1 MSEQTVFNGRYE
13 LHRRLAR
20 GGMADVFLARDQLLD
35 RPVAVKVLFPE
46 FATDPAFVER
56 FRREAQSAA
65 NLNHPNIVSVYD
77 WGQEQGTYFIVMEY
91 IEGRSLADIIR
102 NEGPLHPKRAAEVAS
117 DIAAALGFAHR
128 NGVVHRDIKPG
139 NVLISPTGQVKV
151 ADFGIARALN
161 ASAEDNLTQAG
172 SVMGTATYF
181 APEQAQGLPL
191 DPRSDLY
198 SLGVVLYEMVTG
210 RPPFAG
216 ESPVAIAYKHV
227 QEQPAP
233 PRHANTDVPVPLEA
247 VIMRLLAKNPASRYP
262 SAEDLRA
269 DLRRFLDGQPVLA
282 MGAAAATAA
291 GATQA
296 VPQTR
301 TRAYNDGTR
310 MIPVEDLPPA
320 YQEPRRSGAF
330 LVVLIL
336 LLCVLG
342 GLLFALAKVLTSS
355 TTTTVA
361 TKDFQ
366 VPTGLKGAPADQAE
380 ESLKNAGWKVKVV
393 NEKNELVP
401 ASTVIEVDPA
411 EGTTKKAPPSEP
423 PTATL
428 KVSQGADTVP
438 MPKVIGSQVDQAIQ
452 TLQAA
457 GFTGAV
463 TQQDGTS
470 DDEDVEKGE
479 IIDQTPKPDEQAA
492 KNTPIVLIVANGK
505 TKVPVPDVSGKSA
518 ADAANE
524 LGSVGQFKTT
534 VSEEQSDTV
543 EKGKVIRTD
552 PAKDTPLEKG
562 STVNI
567 VVSSGKQDSVPNVLN
582 KTQVEAEN
590 ELANAGFTAD
600 VKCVEDALAPA
611 DGIVTDQNPEPN
623 SQADKGSTVK
633 LTVRRPVCG

>member
-65 NLNHPNIVSVYD
+65 NLNHPNIVAVYD

-91 IEGRSLADIIR
+91 IEGRSLAEIIR
-102 NEGPLHPKRAAEVAS
+102 TEGPLHPQRAAEVAS
-117 DIAAALGFAHR
+117 DIAAALAFAHR

-198 SLGVVLYEMVTG
+198 SLGVVMYEMVTG
-210 RPPFAG
+210 RPPFSG

-233 PRHANTDVPVPLEA
+233 PRHANTNVPVPLEA

-262 SAEDLRA
+262 SADDLRA

-282 MGAAAATAA
+282 MGAAAAAPAVA
-291 GATQA
+291 GTQA
-296 VPQTR
+296 LPQTR
-301 TRAYNDGTR
+301 AYSDGGR

-336 LLCVLG
+336 LLCILA

-355 TTTTVA
+355 TSSTVA

-366 VPTGLKGAPADQAE
+366 VPTGLKGAPADQAQK
-380 ESLKNAGWKVKVV
+380 SLENAGWKVKVV
-393 NEKNELVP
+393 NEKNELAPVN
-401 ASTVIEVDPA
+401 TVINVDPA
-411 EGTTKKAPPSEP
+411 EGTTKKAPATEP

-428 KVSQGADTVP
+428 TVSQGADTVP
-438 MPKVIGSQVDQAIQ
+438 MPKVIGSQVDQAAQI
-452 TLQAA
+452 LQAA
-457 GFTGAV
+457 GLKGPI
-463 TQQDGTS
+463 TQQEATS
-470 DDEDVEKGE
+470 DDPDVAKGD
-479 IIDQTPKPDEQAA
+479 IIDQTPKPDEQVS
-492 KNTPIVLIVANGK
+492 KNAPITLVIANGK
-505 TKVPVPDVSGKSA
+505 SKVPVPDVSGKTA

-534 VSEEQSDTV
+534 VTEEQSDDV
-543 EKGKVIRTD
+543 PKGKVIRTD

-562 STVNI
+562 STVQI
-567 VVSSGKQDSVPNVLN
+567 VVSSGKQDTVPNVLN

-590 ELANAGFTAD
+590 DIANAGFVAKA
-600 VKCVEDALAPA
+600 KCVEDALAPA
-611 DGIVTDQNPEPN
+611 DGIVTDQNPGPN
-623 SQADKGSTVK
+623 ETADKGSTVSI
-633 LTVRRPVCG
+633 TVRRPVCG